1 MKIVY
6 SPQAIADLRAIS
18 AYLKPVSPQAAKNV
32 RTAMSNAVAQP
43 SIFPRA
49 GTPQTTNGVRQII
62 TRKYPYPICYA
73 IDLVSYP
80 QQTANSAFA

>member
-1 MKIVY
+1 
-6 SPQAIADLRAIS
+6 
-18 AYLKPVSPQAAKNV
+18 
-32 RTAMSNAVAQP
+32 MSNAVAQP

>member
-49 GTPQTTNGVRQII
+49 GTPQTTNGVRKII
-62 TRKYPYPICYA
+62 TRKYPTRS